1 MASAARCA
9 GVRRSHSASL
19 TPAAKKSSQGTMTAS
34 MARATASAT
43 VLLPEPLRPSMA
55 TTRRWALPSRHVSRR
70 PRCRRPGS
78 AWLVCG
84 CSLGS
89 GEVGILNQAHQVAKR
104 IGDRCHTNVA
114 TDVLHG
120 RLETR
125 AGASELPDRGVDV
138 WYAPVGH
145 RSTRARTYPR
155 RVRIQPQLVAAN
167 VEADVERLVEVGL
180 NAEDRAVPRRG
191 AFQVGYMID
200 DGT

>member
-55 TTRRWALPSRHVSRR
+55 TTRRWALPEQARIAATTVSTAGLGMACVRLLVRQRR
-70 PRCRRPGS
+70 S
-78 AWLVCG
+78 
-84 CSLGS
+84 
-89 GEVGILNQAHQVAKR
+89 GILNQAHQVAKR

-155 RVRIQPQLVAAN
+155 RVRIQPELVAAN
-167 VEADVERLVEVGL
+167 VEADV
-180 NAEDRAVPRRG
+180 DRKS
-191 AFQVGYMID
+191 
-200 DGT
+200 T